1 MKMKRALCRWLCA
14 LLLLAQVSG
23 CALFPKG
30 QQVKRATAVP
40 QPLLVGT
47 ITLVNTEQNFVLID
61 STNSPGPLPD
71 AALKTRGPD
80 GAVAELKSGAIRR
93 RPFTIADVVKGTPQV
108 GDQVF
113 QQPQ

>member
-1 MKMKRALCRWLCA
+1 MTRVLRRWLFA
-14 LLLLAQVSG
+14 GLLLAPLAG
-23 CALFPKG
+23 CGLLPHGKT
-30 QQVKRATAVP
+30 VKRATAVP

-47 ITLVNTEQNFVLID
+47 ITLVNTEQHFVLID
-61 STNSPGPLPD
+61 STNSPGPLPG

-93 RPFTIADVVKGTPQV
+93 RPFTIADVVKGAPQV

-113 QQPQ
+113 EQPR

>member
-1 MKMKRALCRWLCA
+1 MTHARGRSLLVV
-14 LLLLAQVSG
+14 LLLTQFSG
-23 CALFPKG
+23 CALLPKG
-30 QQVKRATAVP
+30 KPAKRATAVP

-71 AALKTRGPD
+71 AVLKTRGPD
-80 GAVAELKSGAIRR
+80 GAVAELKSGPVRR
-93 RPFTIADVVKGTPQV
+93 RPFTIADVVKGVPKV
-108 GDQVF
+108 GDEVF